1 MVSKF
6 LRSKVVRF
14 GAAMVLALSVLV
26 AGGCGGS
33 GGDSKDAGKQDQV
46 GEAKFGSISALS
58 GGGAVYSGWFKRGMD
73 MAVEEINGAGG
84 ITVKGKKYM
93 LKPIHEDSQGRTEVT
108 ASVGQRLVNQ
118 DKVPVILTGSSND
131 AFALMAFNQKK
142 GSEFVLMGVSQSDK
156 FTEQGNKLVVRI
168 CANAVVAMPEF
179 VDRIFKFYDRKNIK
193 YETFAIMQ
201 VNTETGSAWAGA
213 FEKAVKAKGKKVV
226 GTESYA
232 SNDTNFYNQLTNL
245 ISKNPDVIVL
255 TTVTTTSSIA
265 IKQARELGF
274 KGNFINS
281 AAANAAEHIKLA
293 GSDTS
298 KIENLVCETS
308 IAGLGITPE
317 VKATKEKILAKWKEE
332 PNSVF
337 YLSYD
342 GTKIMARAMEIAGT
356 VSDPV
361 AIRAAMPQA
370 FKDAK
375 PVTAMK
381 DLDEKGEI
389 LYPAF
394 VMAVEGGK
402 SVGYHE

>member
-1 MVSKF
+1 
-6 LRSKVVRF
+6 
-14 GAAMVLALSVLV
+14 
-26 AGGCGGS
+26 
-33 GGDSKDAGKQDQV
+33 
-46 GEAKFGSISALS
+46 
-58 GGGAVYSGWFKRGMD
+58 
-73 MAVEEINGAGG
+73 
-84 ITVKGKKYM
+84 
-93 LKPIHEDSQGRTEVT
+93 
-108 ASVGQRLVNQ
+108 
-118 DKVPVILTGSSND
+118 
-131 AFALMAFNQKK
+131 
-142 GSEFVLMGVSQSDK
+142 
-156 FTEQGNKLVVRI
+156 
-168 CANAVVAMPEF
+168 
-179 VDRIFKFYDRKNIK
+179 
-193 YETFAIMQ
+193 
-201 VNTETGSAWAGA
+201 
-213 FEKAVKAKGKKVV
+213 
-226 GTESYA
+226 
-232 SNDTNFYNQLTNL
+232 
-245 ISKNPDVIVL
+245 VL